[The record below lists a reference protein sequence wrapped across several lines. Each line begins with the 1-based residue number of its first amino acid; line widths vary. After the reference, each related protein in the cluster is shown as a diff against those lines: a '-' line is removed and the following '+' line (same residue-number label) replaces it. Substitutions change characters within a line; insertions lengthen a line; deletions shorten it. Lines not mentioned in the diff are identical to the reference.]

1 MSQVQKVEAA
11 KMTQLNGK
19 ERLIVALD
27 VPTMFDALKL
37 VEELK
42 DEVGMFKV
50 GLELFTHCGTKLLDE
65 LKKLEAP
72 VFFDGKFHDIPNTA
86 AAASREIGR
95 RGVQMFNV
103 HAQGGSEMIRAAQKA
118 AHDAADEAKVPR
130 PILLAVTVLTSISQE
145 ILTKDLGITDKVDEV
160 VARYAALA
168 KASGADGVVASA
180 KEVPII
186 RERVGKD
193 FVIVTPGIR
202 PTWAAE
208 DDQKRIVTPKDAV
221 SMGTDYVV
229 VGRPITRAYDRK
241 DAAKRIAEGL
251 SV

>member
-1 MSQVQKVEAA
+1 MQEVKSA
-11 KMTQLNGK
+11 KTRDLQGK

-27 VPTMFDALKL
+27 VPTMDEALAL
-37 VEELK
+37 VHELK
-42 DEVGMFKV
+42 EYVGMFKV

-65 LKKLEAP
+65 LNRLEAQ

-95 RGVQMFNV
+95 RGVAMFNV
-103 HAQGGSEMIRAAQKA
+103 HAQGGSEMIRAAQTA
-118 AHDAADEAKVPR
+118 AHEAADAAKVQR

-145 ILTKDLGITDKVDEV
+145 ILSSDLGITDKVDQV

-168 KASGADGVVASA
+168 KNSGADGVVASA

-186 RERVGKD
+186 RERVGDD

-202 PTWAAE
+202 PEWASS
-208 DDQKRIVTPKDAV
+208 DDQKRIVTPKQAIE
-221 SMGTDYVV
+221 MGTDYIV
-229 VGRPITRAYDRK
+229 VGRPITRAKDRK
-241 DAAKRIAEGL
+241 DAAKRIADEL

>member
-1 MSQVQKVEAA
+1 VQKVEAA
-11 KMTQLNGK
+11 KMTELKGK
-19 ERLIVALD
+19 DRLIVALD

-37 VEELK
+37 VDELNE
-42 DEVGMFKV
+42 EVGMFKV

-72 VFFDGKFHDIPNTA
+72 VFFDGKFHDIPNTV
-86 AAASREIGR
+86 AAASREIGG

-103 HAQGGSEMIRAAQKA
+103 HAQGGSEMIKAAQKA
-118 AHDAADEAKVPR
+118 AHEAADTAKVQR

-145 ILTKDLGITDKVDEV
+145 ILTNDLGISDKVDEV
-160 VARYAALA
+160 VARYASLA

-186 RERVGKD
+186 REKVGKD

-202 PTWAAE
+202 PNWASQ

-221 SMGTDYVV
+221 AMGTDYVV
-229 VGRPITRAYDRK
+229 VGRPITRASDKR
-241 DAAKRIAEGL
+241 DAARRIAEELNG
-251 SV
+251 